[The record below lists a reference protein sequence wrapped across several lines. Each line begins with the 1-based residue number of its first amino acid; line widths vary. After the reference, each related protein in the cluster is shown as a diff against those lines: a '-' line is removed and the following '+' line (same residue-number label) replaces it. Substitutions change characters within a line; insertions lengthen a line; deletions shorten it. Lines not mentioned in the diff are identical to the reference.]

1 MRPAARLQSAIELL
15 DAIIIAARDNG
26 PSADQLAKRFFAERR
41 YAGSKDRRSVRDLAW
56 SAIRQFGERPD
67 NARSAFIALADRDAE
82 LAALFDGSDYGPAVI
97 ASNETR
103 ASGGLLPQWLLP
115 HFASLVDEPER
126 KALLDRAPLD
136 LRVNALKA
144 SREAVAAEFPEAQT
158 LPQSPFGLRL
168 PTGQAIDNHPAIF
181 EGRAEIQDLGSQ
193 LIIDACAAKPGM
205 TVLDLCAGAGG
216 KTLGLASYMAGKG
229 RLIASDTNRARLD
242 QLTPRSNRAGA
253 LEIET
258 VLLNPG
264 KEREMLGN
272 LAGAC
277 DIVLVDAP
285 CSGSGTWRRN
295 PETRWRLNPARLE
308 QVIAAQANLLSIAA
322 EMVAPGGHLVYA
334 VCSLLDDEGRGQMT
348 AFLDRNNGWHSA
360 PVGLPAGRVHGDGV
374 LLTPHHDGTDG
385 FYFAKMQK
393 L

>member
-15 DAIIIAARDNG
+15 DAIIVAARDG
-26 PSADQLAKRFFAERR
+26 GASADQLAKRFFAERR
-41 YAGSKDRRSVRDLAW
+41 YAGSKDRRAVRDLAW
-56 SAIRQFGERPD
+56 AAIRRFGERPD
-67 NARSAFIALADRDAE
+67 NARAAFVAMADDDAE
-82 LAALFDGSDYGPAVI
+82 LAGLFDGSDYGPPAI
-97 ASNETR
+97 GAGEPR
-103 ASGGLLPQWLLP
+103 ASGGLLPQWILP
-115 HFASLVDEPER
+115 HFADLVDDAER

-136 LRVNALKA
+136 LRVNALKS
-144 SREAVAAEFPEAQT
+144 SRDAVASEMGEAET
-158 LPQSPFGLRL
+158 LPQSPYALRL
-168 PTGQAIDNHPAIF
+168 PTGQAVDNHPAIF

-193 LIIDACAAKPGM
+193 LIVDACAVKPGM

-216 KTLGLASYMAGKG
+216 KTLGLAACMNEKG

-242 QLTPRSNRAGA
+242 QLRPRANRAGA
-253 LEIET
+253 LDVET
-258 VLLNPG
+258 LLLNPN
-264 KEREMLGN
+264 KERAMLAD

-277 DIVLVDAP
+277 DVVLIDAP

-308 QVIAAQANLLSIAA
+308 QVIVAQANLLDIGA

-334 VCSLLDDEGRGQMT
+334 VCSLLDDEGRGQMA
-348 AFLDRNNGWHSA
+348 AFIDRHDGWKSVSVA
-360 PVGLPAGRVHGDGV
+360 IPAGRPHGAGV

-385 FYFAKMQK
+385 FFFATVQK

>member
-1 MRPAARLQSAIELL
+1 MRPAARLQSAIDLL
-15 DAIIIAARDNG
+15 DAIIIAARDG
-26 PSADQLAKRFFAERR
+26 GASADQLAKRFFAERR
-41 YAGSKDRRSVRDLAW
+41 YAGSKDRRAVRDLAW
-56 SAIRQFGERPD
+56 SAIRRFGERPD
-67 NARSAFIALADRDAE
+67 NARAAFVAMADSDVD
-82 LAALFDGSDYGPAVI
+82 LAALFDGSDYGPAAVG
-97 ASNETR
+97 ANELR
-103 ASGGLLPQWLLP
+103 SGGGLLPQWILP
-115 HFASLVDEPER
+115 HFAELVDETER

-144 SREAVAAEFPEAQT
+144 SRYAVAADMDAQI
-158 LPQSPFGLRL
+158 LPQSPYALRL
-168 PTGQAIDNHPAIF
+168 PTGQAVDNHPAIF

-193 LIIDACAAKPGM
+193 LIVDACEAKPGM

-216 KTLGLASYMAGKG
+216 KTLGLASYMQGKG

-242 QLTPRSNRAGA
+242 QLTRRANRAGA

-258 VLLNPG
+258 MLLNPG
-264 KEREMLGN
+264 KERTMLAD

-277 DIVLVDAP
+277 DVVLIDAP

-308 QVIAAQANLLSIAA
+308 QVIAAQANLLDIAA

-348 AFLDRNNGWHSA
+348 AFLDRHDGWRGA
-360 PVGLPAGRVHGDGV
+360 RVTLPAGREHGIGT

-385 FYFAKMQK
+385 FYFAKAQK